1 MKDNILLKVNK
12 VYSEQNPSKYFNN
25 TSKKNLNILF
35 RNRKNFLIEKLK
47 LPTRLF
53 KNSELLDLGCGTGQN
68 TISYDWNGA
77 KCTLVEYDK
86 SSSIQARNL
95 FKKYSKNR
103 FKVINKDLFKFKTSK
118 KFDFVVS
125 NGVAHH
131 TSDVVKNINL
141 AIKYLKNDGLFIL
154 GLGES
159 NGFFQRNLQRYIL
172 YSLTSDTN
180 ELIKL
185 SKLLFNENLNRAKK
199 FGGRSIK
206 EIIFDTYI
214 NPKIETLS
222 FKEVE
227 SLFKKNDL
235 YLYSSDED
243 TFDLK
248 KIYGFNKF
256 YFRLK
261 TGSKLENKSFLFN
274 SLVNFSYKGNSDKI
288 LNKNIDLLNQ
298 ILKIQDNISKKIN
311 NQSVKGFKKIKLNKN
326 IEIYEEKINKL
337 EKIDVI
343 NKKNIFQFILELK
356 NIFKILNLKDKK
368 TKIKLLKKTIKKNSR
383 LFKGHCGKGMNYFV
397 GMKVQKYDT

>member
-1 MKDNILLKVNK
+1 MKNNVLLNVNK
-12 VYSEQNPSKYFNN
+12 VYSEQNPSTYFNN

-35 RNRKNFLIEKLK
+35 KNKKNFLIEKLK
-47 LPTRLF
+47 LPTRVF

-68 TISYDWNGA
+68 TINYDWKGA

-86 SSSIQARNL
+86 KSSIKAKNL
-95 FKKYSKNR
+95 FKKYSKNK
-103 FKVINKDLFKFKTSK
+103 FKVINKDLFKFKTNK
-118 KFDFVVS
+118 KFDFVIS

-141 AIKYLKNDGLFIL
+141 AIKFLKKDGFFIL

-185 SKLLFNENLNRAKK
+185 SKLLFSENLNRGKK

-206 EIIFDTYI
+206 EIIFDTYV

-222 FKEVE
+222 FKEIE
-227 SLFKKNDL
+227 HLFKKNNL
-235 YLYSSDED
+235 YLYSADED
-243 TFDLK
+243 NLDLE

-256 YFRLK
+256 YLRLRK
-261 TGSKLENKSFLFN
+261 GSKLEDKNFLFN
-274 SLVNFSYKGNSDKI
+274 SLVNFSHRGNDDKI
-288 LNKNIDLLNQ
+288 LNKNTDILNQ
-298 ILKIQDNISKKIN
+298 ILKIQNNISQKIN
-311 NQSVKGFKKIKLNKN
+311 NQSVQGFKKINLSKN
-326 IEIYEEKINKL
+326 LKIYEDEINKL
-337 EKIDVI
+337 KKIDVI
-343 NKKNIFQFILELK
+343 NKKNMLEFILEVK
-356 NIFKILNLKDKK
+356 NIFKILDLKDKK
-368 TKIKLLKKTIKKNSR
+368 TKIKLLKKTIKKNTR

-397 GMKVQKYDT
+397 GMKL